1 MSKNKFFI
9 LRNEKVVQ
17 IKLNSEDEPIGVTIC
32 VPNNYQHD
40 SMMEEFTDMSVT
52 GEVVTH
58 GADLIEE
65 RLIRFIID
73 LPFDIPKDENM
84 DETTQWGAA
93 TTDEKRIAIR
103 MIDPKL
109 RDAINNAIVAQ
120 EEVDAEEAS
129 N

>member
-1 MSKNKFFI
+1 MKSKFFI

-17 IKLNSEDEPIGVTIC
+17 IKLDSEDEPIEVTIC

-40 SMMEEFTDMSVT
+40 SMMEEFTDIGVT
-52 GEVVTH
+52 GEVVVR

-65 RLIRFIID
+65 RLIRFLID

-84 DETTQWGAA
+84 GETTQWDVA
-93 TTDEKRIAIR
+93 TIDEKRLAIR
-103 MIDPKL
+103 MIDPRL
-109 RDAINNAIVAQ
+109 RDAINNAIVGE